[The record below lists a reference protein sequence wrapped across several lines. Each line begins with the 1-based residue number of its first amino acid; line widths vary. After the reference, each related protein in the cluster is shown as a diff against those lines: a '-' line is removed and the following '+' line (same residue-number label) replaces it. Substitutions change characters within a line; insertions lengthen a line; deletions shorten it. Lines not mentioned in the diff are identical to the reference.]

1 MFLGFAAAA
10 VLFQAA
16 PQSDVVALA
25 RRMAAAAELA
35 VAEYRVGVVDG
46 KVVAPEE
53 VDEARLFLGEARRTA
68 VELPESVR
76 DSAIGELTRA
86 LALVEV
92 VAAPDS
98 IGIVVARFTGLL
110 RDGLGIVLV
119 EIPGRTPSL
128 VRGAEIYQRECAM
141 CHGSSGAGDGPAG
154 IALDPPPADIADF
167 ESLLDVTPLAFY
179 QRITIGVAG
188 TAMPA
193 YEATLDPA
201 DRWAVALYATTLRQA
216 QPSGAVPDGLK
227 SFGMIAELNDEQIL
241 ALLGD
246 GATREQL
253 AAVRSWQD
261 TGGAG
266 FAATFATVRQ
276 HIDGAVDAAA
286 AGDGGGALSGAMD
299 AYLAFEAVE
308 RTVQTR
314 SPALVAELES
324 SFAALREAG
333 SSVDVSAMESAR
345 TRLLAGL
352 EQAERLVADT
362 PSAGNLFVQS
372 LMILLREGIEAIL
385 IIGALL
391 AFLVKV
397 GASERRRD
405 IHIGVAA
412 AVLLSLVTAVL
423 IETVF
428 RISPAQQEVMEGIT
442 MLTAVVVL
450 FYVSYWLLSKL
461 EVAKWTSYVREH
473 ASAAVAG
480 GSAFALASAAFLA
493 VYREGFE
500 TVLFYKALFLS
511 GGPGSSLPVI
521 AGMAVG
527 AVILAAIY
535 VAINRYGVRLP
546 LKPFFAVT
554 SAFLYY
560 TAFVFAG
567 KGVAELQAGGAVPTT
582 MLPGWP
588 RFPVAGIYPTRETML
603 AQGVLLVLA
612 LIALAVL
619 LKRRSG
625 PGQEA
630 AAA

>member
-1 MFLGFAAAA
+1 MFLGFVAAAA
-10 VLFQAA
+10 LFQAV
-16 PQSDVVALA
+16 PQPDVVALA
-25 RRMAAAAELA
+25 RRIAASAELA
-35 VAEYRVGVVDG
+35 VAEYRVGVVG
-46 KVVAPEE
+46 GEVVAAAE

-68 VELPESVR
+68 VDLPASVR
-76 DSAIGELTRA
+76 DSAMAELA
-86 LALVEV
+86 LALSMVDRI
-92 VAAPDS
+92 AAPDS
-98 IGIVVARFTGLL
+98 IGAVVARFTGLL

-119 EIPGRTPSL
+119 EIPSTTPSL
-128 VRGAEIYQRECAM
+128 ARGGEIYDRECAM
-141 CHGSSGAGDGPAG
+141 CHGGSGGGDGPAG
-154 IALDPPPADIADF
+154 TALDPPPANLADF

-193 YEATLDPA
+193 YEGLLDPA
-201 DRWAVALYATTLRQA
+201 DRWAVALYASTLRQA
-216 QPSGAVPDGLK
+216 AAQGEVPDQLT
-227 SFGMIAELNDEQIL
+227 SFARTAELNDEQIL
-241 ALLGD
+241 AMLGE
-246 GATREQL
+246 GATRGQL

-261 TGGAG
+261 TGTAG
-266 FAATFATVRQ
+266 FAATFTAVRQ
-276 HIDGAVDAAA
+276 SIDEAVGAARTGSG
-286 AGDGGGALSGAMD
+286 GDALSKAMD
-299 AYLAFEAVE
+299 AYLQFESVE
-308 RTVQTR
+308 RTLQAR
-314 SPALVAELES
+314 NPGLVARLES

-333 SSVDVSAMESAR
+333 SSADVAGMEAAR
-345 TRLLAGL
+345 TGLLAGL
-352 EQAERLVADT
+352 EQAERLVADR
-362 PSAGNLFVQS
+362 PSSGSMFTQS

-397 GASERRRD
+397 GAPERRRD

-428 RISPAQQEVMEGIT
+428 RISPAHQEVLEGIT

-450 FYVSYWLLSKL
+450 FYVSYWLLSRI
-461 EVAKWTSYVREH
+461 EVAKWTSYVRQH

-500 TVLFYKALFLS
+500 TVLFYQALFLS
-511 GGPGSSLPVI
+511 GGPGSSVPVV
-521 AGMAVG
+521 AGIGVG

-582 MLPGWP
+582 VLPGWP
-588 RFPVAGIYPTRETML
+588 RFPVAGVYPTRETML
-603 AQGVLLVLA
+603 AQGVLIVLA
-612 LIALAVL
+612 VIALVVL
-619 LKRRSG
+619 VSRRG
-625 PGQEA
+625 RPQPA